1 MKRQVDIAGVGIL
14 EPCEVWLPVPGA
26 NPLKSSISSSDEGH
40 SPPPGRNSR
49 PLSMISFNTPLTPTM
64 SRTSEVNSKGK
75 RGSMDIKNDLKA
87 LRDNLMNQ
95 NLASTPESA
104 PKKFFGKL
112 FKKKDSA
119 DASNKSI
126 HRKSISEVVIEPA
139 SPNPDASAN
148 SVPNSTIRASVTEH
162 HSFVGHSTFGT
173 APAVVHRRVSDP
185 IINSDG
191 AVTGLTNPSAGP
203 TLQLSASRSSDGPAE
218 GVPYPM
224 VPSTR
229 PVGYTWTM
237 KKWAKKNSESWAAQ
251 LVAASAAGLDA
262 RMDNDVVFEWV
273 KMKAPSAAI
282 SRISTRNTNASLHPD
297 DRSKSRASVSD
308 APTDSPLHS
317 AASLALPRP
326 IRSSSPCQPSPNLNV
341 RPKGIRTG
349 STRSSPT
356 RPSTPTDEIST
367 INTQTDDEAY
377 DSDPE
382 DSETPWTCSVWIKKT
397 NTRQFLGTL
406 TPAPHHPK
414 VIGILKIPVGLQCIP
429 LCAVETKP
437 TPAGNLEKAQRQKDA
452 EKRIREEVC
461 ITEEGLKDVIC
472 VSAMWLVAREEF
484 GGLGRKKKV

>member
-1 MKRQVDIAGVGIL
+1 MKRQVDIAGVGVL

-26 NPLKSSISSSDEGH
+26 NPLKPTSSSSDEGT
-40 SPPPGRNSR
+40 SPPLGRVSR
-49 PLSMISFNTPLTPTM
+49 PLSMVSFNTPLTPTM
-64 SRTSEVNSKGK
+64 SRDGKQNK
-75 RGSMDIKNDLKA
+75 RGSIDIKNDLKN
-87 LRDNLMNQ
+87 LRENFQ

-112 FKKKDSA
+112 FKKKDMV
-119 DASNKSI
+119 DPSNKSI
-126 HRKSISEVVIEPA
+126 HRKSISEVVIEPVG
-139 SPNPDASAN
+139 SNLDAST
-148 SVPNSTIRASVTEH
+148 PNSTVRASVTEH
-162 HSFVGHSTFGT
+162 MAFVGHSTFGT

-185 IINSDG
+185 IINPDG
-191 AVTGLTNPSAGP
+191 AVTGLTTPSAGP
-203 TLQLSASRSSDGPAE
+203 ALQLSASRSSDGPTE

-224 VPSTR
+224 IPSTR

-262 RMDNDVVFEWV
+262 RMDGDVVFEWV
-273 KMKAPSAAI
+273 KMKSPSGL
-282 SRISTRNTNASLHPD
+282 SRISTRNTNTSLLAGV
-297 DRSKSRASVSD
+297 RSKSRASTIDVP
-308 APTDSPLHS
+308 ADSSLHS
-317 AASLALPRP
+317 ANSLAPP
-326 IRSSSPCQPSPNLNV
+326 RSSSPLPPSPSPDG
-341 RPKGIRTG
+341 RPKGIRAS
-349 STRSSPT
+349 STRSTPT

-367 INTQTDDEAY
+367 INTQTDDDAY

-414 VIGILKIPVGLQCIP
+414 VIGILKIPVGLQGIP
-429 LCAVETKP
+429 LCAVGLRP
-437 TPAGNLEKAQRQKDA
+437 TGDNSEKAQRQKDA
-452 EKRIREEVC
+452 EKMVREEVC